1 MNKWLKGFRTLR
13 VKLLSNYCD
22 CSAKTELNFFHFR
35 YDSLI
40 DTVDRKFGSKR
51 KRNQH
56 HDEGHL
62 DRAKPSKK
70 HKPQFKKPKED

>member
-1 MNKWLKGFRTLR
+1 MNKWLKGFRALR
-13 VKLLSNYCD
+13 VKRLSNYCD
-22 CSAKTELNFFHFR
+22 CSAKTELNFTFR

-62 DRAKPSKK
+62 AKSSKK